1 MKTMMILTAVF
12 LTVAAASAKDNP
24 MEERLGIDPVLH
36 GIATVVASSSD
47 GGKTIEPASFVF
59 CQIFAS
65 KVTLADGTT
74 IKVRKVFIFT
84 DDSGKPGNGILF
96 ANGKMWVVTGPDQD
110 GLFLIVMSDEKANEF
125 GRILVTIG

>member
-1 MKTMMILTAVF
+1 VALIAALCLTPA
-12 LTVAAASAKDNP
+12 TASAEDKQ
-24 MEERLGIDPVLH
+24 MEERMGIDPVLH

-47 GGKTIEPASFVF
+47 GGKTIDPVKYVF

-65 KVTLADGTT
+65 KITLADGTT
-74 IKVRKVFIFT
+74 IKVQKVFIFT

-96 ANGKMWVVTGPDQD
+96 ENGKMWIVTGPDQG
-110 GLFLIVMSDEKANEF
+110 GLFLIVMSDENANEF

>member
-1 MKTMMILTAVF
+1 M
-12 LTVAAASAKDNP
+12 
-24 MEERLGIDPVLH
+24 GIDPVLH

-47 GGKTIEPASFVF
+47 GGKTIDPSRYVF

-65 KVTLADGTT
+65 KITLADGTT
-74 IKVRKVFIFT
+74 IKVDKVFIFT

-96 ANGKMWVVTGPDQD
+96 ENGKTWIVTGPDEG

>member
-1 MKTMMILTAVF
+1 MFVAMFLTAA
-12 LTVAAASAKDNP
+12 TASAKDKP
-24 MEERLGIDPVLH
+24 MEERMGIDPVLH

-47 GGKTIEPASFVF
+47 GGKTIEPVRYVF

-74 IKVRKVFIFT
+74 IKARKVFIFT
-84 DDSGKPGNGILF
+84 DDSEKPGNGILF
-96 ANGKMWVVTGPDQD
+96 ENGKMWVVTGPDQG

-125 GRILVTIG
+125 ARILVTIG